1 MEIKYRR
8 RIYQRSI
15 IRILAAMLAVVL
27 VLNTAVAVYAKE
39 AMIPQISGYPLPL
52 SDGAEKELSDD
63 TTEVRANGF
72 EIPGDRLLT
81 GLVLKDL
88 DEPVPGEPFDK
99 FATITSEEGT
109 AWDIP
114 VFWIDD
120 KGKAVDVPEKG
131 KSYMP
136 LLVFFVP
143 DGFTSDG
150 ILTLPPYL
158 SNLFLGTGGV
168 LTIADHEHGITY
180 ITGNVAELYAARN
193 NDSAEESV
201 IGKEAYFRRQIQGY
215 PGILR
220 EMFRI

>member
-1 MEIKYRR
+1 M
-8 RIYQRSI
+8 
-15 IRILAAMLAVVL
+15 
-27 VLNTAVAVYAKE
+27 
-39 AMIPQISGYPLPL
+39 
-52 SDGAEKELSDD
+52 
-63 TTEVRANGF
+63 
-72 EIPGDRLLT
+72 
-81 GLVLKDL
+81 KDL

-158 SNLFLGTGGV
+158 SNLFLGTGEV